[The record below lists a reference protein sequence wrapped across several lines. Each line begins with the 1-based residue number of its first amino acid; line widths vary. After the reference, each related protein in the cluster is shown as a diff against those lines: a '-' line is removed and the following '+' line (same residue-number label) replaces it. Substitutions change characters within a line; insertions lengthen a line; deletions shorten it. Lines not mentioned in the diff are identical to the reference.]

1 MLEGIMAEVSYEKRK
16 ILAEE
21 IKELSQDQFQE
32 VFRII
37 KKAAIS
43 YTENSNG
50 IFFDLSKMDDSVVQ
64 HIADYMGLVKTQ
76 RAEEKRRIDE
86 MEYYRHEKEGVGCSQ

>member
-1 MLEGIMAEVSYEKRK
+1 MAEVSYEKRK

-37 KKAAIS
+37 KKAAVS

-86 MEYYRHEKEGVGCSQ
+86 MEYYRHEKENAGTSTGSGQ

>member
-1 MLEGIMAEVSYEKRK
+1 MVEVSYEKRK

-21 IKELSQDQFQE
+21 MKELSQDQFHE

-37 KKAAIS
+37 KKASVS

-50 IFFDLSKMDDSVVQ
+50 IFFDLSKMDDEVVQ
-64 HIADYMGLVKTQ
+64 SLAEYMGLVKAQ
-76 RAEEKRRIDE
+76 KAEEKHRIDE
-86 MEYYRHEKEGVGCSQ
+86 MEFYRHEKEGVVQAAQ